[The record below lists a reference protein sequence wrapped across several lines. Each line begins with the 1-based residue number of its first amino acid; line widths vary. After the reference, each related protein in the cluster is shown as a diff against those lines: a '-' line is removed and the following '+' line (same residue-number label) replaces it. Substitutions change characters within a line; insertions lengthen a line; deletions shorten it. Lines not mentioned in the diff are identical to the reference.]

1 MTMSYKLVPTES
13 DRAGSF
19 CLQLTVENHNS
30 WQSIPLS
37 HEECLTLAQ
46 RLISIANGNKE
57 NFHCIRQEVEEGE
70 NDR

>member
-13 DRAGSF
+13 DRDGSF
-19 CLQLTVENHNS
+19 CLQLTVSHSNS
-30 WQSIPLS
+30 FYSIQLS
-37 HEECLTLAQ
+37 REECLTLAQ